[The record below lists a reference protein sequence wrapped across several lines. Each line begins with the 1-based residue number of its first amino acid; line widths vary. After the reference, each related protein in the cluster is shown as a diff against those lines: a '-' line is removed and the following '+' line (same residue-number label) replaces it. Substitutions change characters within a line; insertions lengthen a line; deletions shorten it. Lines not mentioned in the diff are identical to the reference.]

1 MRGSSA
7 GLNSSTSAAGCQY
20 WRSSWPQGVP
30 AVMRVSSSFC
40 SAFMRGA
47 LWCGIS
53 LKRYPEIKI
62 QCTFIA
68 MNLQETV
75 LMQLRDLILRGE
87 FEPGQRL
94 AEQQLAE
101 RLGASRTPVR
111 AALVTLEQ
119 EGLVEANDTGK
130 YLVRQFT
137 PREVADAIAV
147 RGHLEGMAAR
157 LVAEHG
163 VSRQLQLDL
172 QSCLDEG
179 DRALAANPLGYENYA
194 AYAAMNDR
202 FHALILEASGNRALQ
217 RAIGAQRQA
226 AFRLR
231 LGHAAHA
238 VHAGA
243 GPRLDALRA
252 PPAPHAVRARSRPAK
267 ARAPRRLP
275 WSTPKWRR

>member
-1 MRGSSA
+1 
-7 GLNSSTSAAGCQY
+7 
-20 WRSSWPQGVP
+20 
-30 AVMRVSSSFC
+30 
-40 SAFMRGA
+40 
-47 LWCGIS
+47 
-53 LKRYPEIKI
+53 
-62 QCTFIA
+62 

-75 LMQLRDLILRGE
+75 LIQLRDLILRGE

-163 VSRQLQLDL
+163 VSRQLQAEL
-172 QSCLDEG
+172 QACLDQG
-179 DRALAANPLGYENYA
+179 DLALAANPLGYDSYA
-194 AYAAMNDR
+194 AYAVVNDR
-202 FHALILEASGNRALQ
+202 FHALVLEASGNRALQ
-217 RAIGAQRQA
+217 RAVALNDKLPFAPASAMLPMQGTVALDRDWMLYAHRQHHMLFA
-226 AFRLR
+226 ALK
-231 LGHAAHA
+231 
-238 VHAGA
+238 AGE
-243 GPRLDALRA
+243 G
-252 PPAPHAVRARSRPAK
+252 
-267 ARAPRRLP
+267 ARAQALAIEHTEVAQMNMRMALERRAETEQVLP
-275 WSTPKWRR
+275 AIRLVVGR